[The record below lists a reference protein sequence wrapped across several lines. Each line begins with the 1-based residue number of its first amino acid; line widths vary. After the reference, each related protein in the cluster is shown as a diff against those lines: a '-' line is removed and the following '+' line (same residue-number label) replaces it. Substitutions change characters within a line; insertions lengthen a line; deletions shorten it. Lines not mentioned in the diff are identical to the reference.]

1 MVLRRSRILQVGEQL
16 CQRRR
21 ISRRE
26 RYMDVKRKARVGA
39 RTHSERIDLRMI
51 TAQRLILRARGVGYD
66 RKIKS
71 EDRGAR
77 YSKERARSKP
87 ACPGSSA

>member
-1 MVLRRSRILQVGEQL
+1 MVLRRSRILQVVEQL
-16 CQRRR
+16 CQHRR

-51 TAQRLILRARGVGYD
+51 TAQRLGLRTRGMRHD
-66 RKIKS
+66 RKIQS
-71 EDRGAR
+71 EDRGGAR
-77 YSKERARSKP
+77 YSQESAQSHP
-87 ACPGSSA
+87 A